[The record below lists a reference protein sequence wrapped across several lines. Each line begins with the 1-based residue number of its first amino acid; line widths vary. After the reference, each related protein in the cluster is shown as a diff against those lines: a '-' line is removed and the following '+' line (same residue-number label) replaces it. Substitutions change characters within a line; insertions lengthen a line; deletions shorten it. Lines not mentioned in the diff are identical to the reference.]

1 MEIISKEELMS
12 KSKEELENMLQKLEK
27 KHNRTLR
34 ATELIREQIYTIQDN
49 NQETLDILSYI
60 NNLITV
66 DSLELLV
73 AMGQINEQLEVDE

>member
-34 ATELIREQIYTIQDN
+34 ATELIREQIYTIPDN

-73 AMGQINEQLEVDE
+73 AMGQINEQLEVE